1 MIGGAAVR
9 RLAARFQGPENRA
22 MPKLEPDQ
30 VYQLLRH
37 LTSPVVAI
45 TCQRDG
51 KRNGMISDS
60 AVRASIAPT
69 VPRLSVY
76 IHKFN
81 YSHDL
86 IFETGHYVLH
96 LLRDDQFDLIH
107 RLGFTSGRARD
118 KLVGVPYRAG
128 TLGVPVL
135 DDCYA
140 HFECRVANVM
150 DTGSSTCFL
159 GDVVE
164 VGHGA
169 AGRAVGSVMTA
180 AHFRANMPAEWRA
193 EYETLLRAAQ
203 AYAAERS
210 RDIQPVVWRGLKPQ

>member
-1 MIGGAAVR
+1 
-9 RLAARFQGPENRA
+9 
-22 MPKLEPDQ
+22 MPILQPDQ
-30 VYQLLRH
+30 IYQLLRS

-45 TCQRDG
+45 TSERG
-51 KRNGMISDS
+51 GTRNGMIADS
-60 AVRASIAPT
+60 AVRASI
-69 VPRLSVY
+69 VPAIPRVSVY

-86 IFETGHYVLH
+86 IFESGRFVLH
-96 LLRDDQFDLIH
+96 LLRDDQFELIH
-107 RLGFTSGRARD
+107 RLGFASGRAQD
-118 KLVGVPYRAG
+118 KLAGVPHRPG

-169 AGRAVGSVMTA
+169 ARRAVGSVMTA
-180 AHFRANMPAEWRA
+180 AHFRANIPAEWRGGGEA
-193 EYETLLRAAQ
+193 GPPAPPGGAA
-203 AYAAERS
+203 A
-210 RDIQPVVWRGLKPQ
+210 RGRGAPPGGGGGRGPAVGGG

>member
-1 MIGGAAVR
+1 MIGGAAVS
-9 RLAARFQGPENRA
+9 RLAARPQGPENRA
-22 MPKLEPDQ
+22 MPNLQPDQ
-30 VYQLLRH
+30 VYQLLRN

-45 TCQRDG
+45 TGQRDG

-86 IFETGHYVLH
+86 IFETGHFVLH
-96 LLRDDQFDLIH
+96 LLRDDQFELIH
-107 RLGFTSGRARD
+107 RLGFASGRTRD
-118 KLVGVPYRAG
+118 KLAGLPHRSG
-128 TLGVPVL
+128 TLGLPVL

-159 GDVVE
+159 GDVLD
-164 VGHGA
+164 VGYGS
-169 AGRAVGSVMTA
+169 AGQAVGSVMA
-180 AHFRANMPAEWRA
+180 A
-193 EYETLLRAAQ
+193 
-203 AYAAERS
+203 
-210 RDIQPVVWRGLKPQ
+210 

>member
-1 MIGGAAVR
+1 
-9 RLAARFQGPENRA
+9 
-22 MPKLEPDQ
+22 MPILQPDQ
-30 VYQLLRH
+30 IYQLLRN

-45 TCQRDG
+45 TSERGG
-51 KRNGMISDS
+51 KRNGMIADS
-60 AVRASIAPT
+60 AVRASI
-69 VPRLSVY
+69 VPAIPRVSVY

-86 IFETGHYVLH
+86 IFETGRFVLH
-96 LLRDDQFDLIH
+96 LLRDDQFELIH
-107 RLGFTSGRARD
+107 CLGFASGRARD
-118 KLVGVPYRAG
+118 KLADVPHRLG

-159 GDVVE
+159 GDVVD

-169 AGRAVGSVMTA
+169 ARSATGSVMTA
-180 AHFRANMPAEWRA
+180 AHFRANMPPEWRA
-193 EYETLLRAAQ
+193 RDGALLGAAPACAPGRA
-203 AYAAERS
+203 R
-210 RDIQPVVWRGLKPQ
+210 RNPP

>member
-1 MIGGAAVR
+1 
-9 RLAARFQGPENRA
+9 
-22 MPKLEPDQ
+22 MPKPEPDQ

-37 LTSPVVAI
+37 LTSPVVAV
-45 TCQRDG
+45 TCRRDG
-51 KRNGMISDS
+51 QRNGMILDS

-81 YSHDL
+81 FSHDL
-86 IFETGHYVLH
+86 VFETGRFVLH
-96 LLRDDQFDLIH
+96 LLRDDQFELIH
-107 RLGFTSGRARD
+107 RLGFVSGRARD
-118 KLVGVPYRAG
+118 KLAGITHRPG

-140 HFECRVANVM
+140 HFECSVANVM

-159 GDVVE
+159 GDVVA
-164 VGHGA
+164 VGFGA
-169 AGRAVGSVMTA
+169 AGSPTGQVMTA
-180 AHFRANMPAEWRA
+180 AYFRANMPAAWRS
-193 EYETLLRAAQ
+193 EYEALLRAAQ

-210 RDIQPVVWRGLKPQ
+210 RDIRPVVWRDLEQR